1 MDMITTL
8 RTDFKTEKGNENR
21 ANREKNIQHAEND
34 MIVKPLEHVKKEIL
48 RLQERQI
55 LNNKV
60 RGQLAECQD

>member
-8 RTDFKTEKGNENR
+8 RADFKTEKGNENR